1 MKSGRALGPVEPRG
15 LAKKALVE
23 LYLAGLEGRGL
34 SLGELSSSLGLD
46 EAACKALL
54 AELVEEGL
62 VEHRDDAFSLGQKG
76 RESIRVV
83 LAGGVF
89 DILHVGHLATLEA
102 AKELGDVLVVVVA
115 RDETVKRLKGRE
127 PLNREEDR
135 LKLVSALKPVDKA
148 ILGDPED
155 FLKVVELVRPDVI
168 ALGYDQ
174 KHDEGELRRGL
185 AERGLKAEV
194 VRLKTHVPGVKS
206 SKILAKL
213 LREI

>member
-1 MKSGRALGPVEPRG
+1 MKPRRALGLVKPRG
-15 LAKKALVE
+15 LARRALIE
-23 LYLAGLEGRGL
+23 LYLASLDGRGL
-34 SLGELSSSLGLD
+34 LLDELSSSLGLD
-46 EAACKALL
+46 EATCKALV
-54 AELVEEGL
+54 ADLVEEGL
-62 VEHRDDAFSLGQKG
+62 VERRGDVFVLGQKG

-83 LAGGVF
+83 MTGGVF

-102 AKELGDVLVVVVA
+102 AKGLGDVLVVVVA

-155 FLKVVELVRPDVI
+155 FLKVVELIGPDVI

-174 KHDEGELRRGL
+174 KHDEKELRRGL
-185 AERGLKAEV
+185 AERGLRADI
-194 VRLKTHVPGVKS
+194 VRLNIHVPGVKS
-206 SKILAKL
+206 SKILARL

>member
-1 MKSGRALGPVEPRG
+1 MKPRRALGLVKRRG
-15 LAKKALVE
+15 LARRALIE
-23 LYLAGLEGRGL
+23 LYLAGLDGRGL
-34 SLGELSSSLGLD
+34 LLDELSSSLGLD
-46 EAACKALL
+46 EATCKALV
-54 AELVEEGL
+54 AGLVEEGL
-62 VEHRDDAFSLGQKG
+62 VEHRGDVFVLGQKG

-83 LAGGVF
+83 MTGGVF

-102 AKELGDVLVVVVA
+102 AKGLGDVLVVVVA

-155 FLKVVELVRPDVI
+155 FLKVVELIGPDVI

-174 KHDEGELRRGL
+174 KHDEKELRRVL
-185 AERGLKAEV
+185 AERGLRADI
-194 VRLKTHVPGVKS
+194 VRLNIHVPGVKS
-206 SKILAKL
+206 SKILARL

>member
-1 MKSGRALGPVEPRG
+1 MKPRRALGLVKRRG
-15 LAKKALVE
+15 LARRALIE
-23 LYLAGLEGRGL
+23 LYLAGLDGRGL
-34 SLGELSSSLGLD
+34 LLDELSSSLGLD
-46 EAACKALL
+46 EATCEALV
-54 AELVEEGL
+54 ADLVEEGL
-62 VEHRDDAFSLGQKG
+62 VEHRGDVFVLGQKG

-83 LAGGVF
+83 MTGGVF

-155 FLKVVELVRPDVI
+155 FLKVVELIGPDVI

-174 KHDEGELRRGL
+174 RHDEKELRRVL
-185 AERGLKAEV
+185 AERGLRADI
-194 VRLKTHVPGVKS
+194 VRLNIHVPGVKS
-206 SKILAKL
+206 SKILARL

>member
-1 MKSGRALGPVEPRG
+1 M
-15 LAKKALVE
+15 
-23 LYLAGLEGRGL
+23 
-34 SLGELSSSLGLD
+34 
-46 EAACKALL
+46 

-185 AERGLKAEV
+185 AERGLRAEV